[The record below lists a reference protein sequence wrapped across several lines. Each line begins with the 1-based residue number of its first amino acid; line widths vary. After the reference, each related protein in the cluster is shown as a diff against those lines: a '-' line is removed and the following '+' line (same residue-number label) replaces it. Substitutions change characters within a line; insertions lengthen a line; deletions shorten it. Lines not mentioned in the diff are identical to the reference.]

1 MRRKNDERAVRPLT
15 TALSRFLSL
24 ARARP
29 LSPQTQP
36 LPPKNSRLLV
46 TGDPKTGYDLGSIA
60 SLGLTAWAGP
70 AAKRSGDALMAGMAA
85 LGAVSSAGNLVK
97 SYEMRTG
104 RPRELEMRHR

>member
-1 MRRKNDERAVRPLT
+1 LPTAYLSFSLPSHTAADPPKANDT
-15 TALSRFLSL
+15 TAR
-24 ARARP
+24 
-29 LSPQTQP
+29 
-36 LPPKNSRLLV
+36 SRLLV

-60 SLGLTAWAGP
+60 SLALTAWAGP

-104 RPRELEMRHR
+104 KPRELEMRHR

>member
-1 MRRKNDERAVRPLT
+1 MTRESSRAAADNRL
-15 TALSRFLSL
+15 LSL
-24 ARARP
+24 SLNARP
-29 LSPQTQP
+29 APP
-36 LPPKNSRLLV
+36 LPPKQHQTNNHSRLLV

-104 RPRELEMRHR
+104 KPRELEMRHR